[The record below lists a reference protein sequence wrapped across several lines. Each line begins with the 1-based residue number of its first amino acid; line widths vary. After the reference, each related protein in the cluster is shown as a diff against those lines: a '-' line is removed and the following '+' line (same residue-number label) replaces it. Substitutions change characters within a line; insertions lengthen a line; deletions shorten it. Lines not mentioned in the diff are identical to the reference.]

1 MKGRRSVNDITGLIK
16 VVFSIK
22 FSNTL
27 QKSIA
32 NRLND
37 AIIHTYAI
45 HCFKQVVKSDM
56 KLR

>member
-1 MKGRRSVNDITGLIK
+1 LVNDITGLIE

-27 QKSIA
+27 KKSIA
-32 NRLND
+32 NRLGD
-37 AIIHTYAI
+37 AIIHAYAI
-45 HCFKQVVKSDM
+45 HCFKQVIKSDM